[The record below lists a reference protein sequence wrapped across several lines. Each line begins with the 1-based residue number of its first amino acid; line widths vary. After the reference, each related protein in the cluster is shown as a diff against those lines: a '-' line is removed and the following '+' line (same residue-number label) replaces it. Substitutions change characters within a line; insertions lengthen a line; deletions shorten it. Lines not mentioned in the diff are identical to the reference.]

1 MKRYFLHRIFVLG
14 IVIAMVAGC
23 GNPGK
28 RDKGVTPDGKIA
40 SVEVEVFDPV
50 KIKDQ
55 IVEVIEKAPKSAK
68 LVEMLNE
75 AGASYIFD
83 LTLPLES
90 TEKLM
95 TTTTKSL
102 GQGMYGFDFKYAT
115 VYNRGD
121 VAVQLN
127 DIMNR
132 LFAEVGISSD
142 VNVLDRFGERIRKN
156 QSNKDS
162 LDFLATEAINEF
174 NRQMMAS
181 DHVGVY
187 ALTVIGAN
195 IESLYVLSQMA
206 LLAKDNSKFLAL
218 LSNQQERVKSLNQL
232 LELMSGDETVK
243 PYYESMRPVIEFFEA
258 NATIGNEQ
266 LKQIAPEIEKV
277 RNSMIR

>member
-142 VNVLDRFGERIRKN
+142 VNVLDRFGRGSEKTKAIKIR
-156 QSNKDS
+156 
-162 LDFLATEAINEF
+162 
-174 NRQMMAS
+174 
-181 DHVGVY
+181 
-187 ALTVIGAN
+187 
-195 IESLYVLSQMA
+195 
-206 LLAKDNSKFLAL
+206 
-218 LSNQQERVKSLNQL
+218 
-232 LELMSGDETVK
+232 
-243 PYYESMRPVIEFFEA
+243 
-258 NATIGNEQ
+258 
-266 LKQIAPEIEKV
+266 
-277 RNSMIR
+277 